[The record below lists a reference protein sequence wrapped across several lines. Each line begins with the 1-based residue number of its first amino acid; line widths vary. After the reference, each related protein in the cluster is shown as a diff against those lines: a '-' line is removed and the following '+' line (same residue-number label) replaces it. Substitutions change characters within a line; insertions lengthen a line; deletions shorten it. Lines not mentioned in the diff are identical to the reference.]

1 MKKFIL
7 IITIVLSS
15 LFHLSVKSEFGDA
28 DFDIDNF
35 ITSPKSYHD
44 GWCRFINNKCRIRF
58 QKNAMWVEGQGGIY
72 LSQFIKYRYDTDKG
86 AGHNIV
92 VGDKGEYY
100 NYITYKTKNNEVREA
115 LFLFKN
121 YKAQQGFSKSLM
133 RWVEQTNQPTP
144 NYRYPNSQGPQDT
157 QGKDKGLNPY
167 DNPLIDDWSIK
178 TTEKG
183 IRGKINCDSPVW
195 EKKPICN

>member
-1 MKKFIL
+1 MPTNCKRISFI
-7 IITIVLSS
+7 VNQRNMFNYS
-15 LFHLSVKSEFGDA
+15 
-28 DFDIDNF
+28 DF
-35 ITSPKSYHD
+35 
-44 GWCRFINNKCRIRF
+44 
-58 QKNAMWVEGQGGIY
+58 
-72 LSQFIKYRYDTDKG
+72 
-86 AGHNIV
+86 
-92 VGDKGEYY
+92 
-100 NYITYKTKNNEVREA
+100 YKTKNNEVREA

-167 DNPLIDDWSIK
+167 DNPPIDDWSIK